1 MRNLRSTSK
10 LAPLTPEPSSTPDA
24 NPSISPDLR
33 VEEIIFKA
41 YLFEKDRADAA
52 TRLYHD
58 AVKKCRKEQDRFTR
72 YRAKGLA
79 RGIAKKLTPNHD
91 PKAAQ

>member
-1 MRNLRSTSK
+1 MIP
-10 LAPLTPEPSSTPDA
+10 APEPSTR
-24 NPSISPDLR
+24 IEK
-33 VEEIIFKA
+33 V
-41 YLFEKDRADAA
+41 LFEMYMFERDRADANG
-52 TRLYHD
+52 RLYHE

-91 PKAAQ
+91 PKVSA